1 MINESMLIIL
11 LSPEYENKVGRIRTT
26 GTATDG
32 SGAKK
37 EIDIRWARGKAG
49 SSLVFWLPDMDQ
61 EEIDA
66 CTAAQRAS
74 WELKKVSIRGTEKEK
89 DIAILEAKEAML
101 NLASI
106 LLLANIDEDNARH
119 VCITLFSAWL
129 AQHMLGAGATGEE

>member
-1 MINESMLIIL
+1 MINESMLIAL
-11 LSPEYENKVGRIRTT
+11 LSPEYEHKVGKILTT

-49 SSLVFWLPDMDQ
+49 SSLVFWLPGMDQ

-66 CTAAQRAS
+66 RTAAQRAS
-74 WELKKVSIRGTEKEK
+74 WELKKVSIRGTEREK
-89 DIAILEAKEAML
+89 DVVILEAKEAML
-101 NLASI
+101 NLGSI
-106 LLLANIDEDNARH
+106 LLLANVDEDNARH

-129 AQHMLGAGATGEE
+129 AHMFGAGAAGEE

>member
-1 MINESMLIIL
+1 MINESVLIAL
-11 LSPEYENKVGRIRTT
+11 LSPEYEHKVGKILTT
-26 GTATDG
+26 GIATDG

-66 CTAAQRAS
+66 HTAAQRAS
-74 WELKKVSIRGTEKEK
+74 WELKKVSIRGTEREK
-89 DIAILEAKEAML
+89 DVVILEAQEAML
-101 NLASI
+101 NLGAT
-106 LLLANIDEDNARH
+106 LLLANVDEDNARH

-129 AQHMLGAGATGEE
+129 AHHMFGAGAAGEE